1 MSSQTLI
8 YIILAGIIAL
18 SIALFQYK
26 YKVKQQS
33 KLNFV
38 FAFLRFIT
46 IFSIL
51 LLLINPK
58 FEKVNYYNEKPNLVI
73 AVDDSESIPFL
84 KQEEKVENLL
94 ELLSNDFRLKD
105 KFNIDLYK
113 FGKNTE
119 TLDSIG
125 FSEKQTNIS
134 SLFSNLSQVYKSSN
148 APMLLVSDGNQ
159 TLGSDYEFSSSK
171 YEHPIFPVI
180 LGDTITYSDLK
191 IQQLNVNKYAYL
203 KNKFPVETILVYN
216 GNKSISSQFIVTL
229 GNSTVF
235 SKTLDFSKDNN
246 SQVVNFTLP
255 ANSVGVRSY
264 RAQIRPLDSEKNTT
278 NNFKEFAIEVIDQK
292 TNVAIVSDIIHPD
305 LGALKKA
312 IETNEQ
318 RSVSILKPNEYISK
332 SNDFQLVMLYQ
343 PNNKFN
349 NVFDEIER
357 VGTNKFIIA
366 GTQTRWSMLNTKQEN
381 FKQTITNQFE
391 EYQPSLN
398 TNYANFI
405 INDIDFNS
413 FPPLDSEFGEVE
425 FNTTNDV
432 ILYKTV
438 NGITTEESLLSTFE
452 TGNKREALLLGENL
466 WKWRAQ
472 SYLNQNTFNK
482 FDDFIGKLIQYLASN
497 KRKSRLNLNYESF
510 YDGSTDVKISAQYF
524 NKNYEFDS
532 KGSLTITLKN
542 KETEA
547 TTAQPLILKN
557 NFYETDLSNL
567 PAGEYAFTVS
577 ANNGESTRSGAIK
590 ILDYNVEQQFLNA
603 NVTKLQQ
610 LATNTNASSYFIDAT
625 NTLIDNLISDPRF
638 ATIQKSNKNI
648 VPLIDFKFL
657 LGLIALSLAI
667 EWFLRKFNGL
677 I

>member
-1 MSSQTLI
+1 MSSQTLL
-8 YIILAGIIAL
+8 YIILAGVIAL
-18 SIALFQYK
+18 SIALFQYR
-26 YKVKQQS
+26 YKTKQRS
-33 KLNFV
+33 KFNLIFTL
-38 FAFLRFIT
+38 LRFIT

-51 LLLINPK
+51 VLLINPK
-58 FEKVNYYNEKPNLVI
+58 FEKVSYYNEKPNLVVAI
-73 AVDDSESIPFL
+73 DDSESIAFL
-84 KQEEKVENLL
+84 KQDENVENLL
-94 ELLSNDFRLKD
+94 ELLSNDSRLKD

-119 TLDSIG
+119 SLDSIG
-125 FSEKQTNIS
+125 FNEKQTNIS
-134 SLFSNLSQVYKSSN
+134 SLFSNLSQVYKTSN

-159 TLGSDYEFSSSK
+159 TLGSDYEFSSSTYK
-171 YEHPIFPVI
+171 HPIFPVI

-216 GNKSISSQFIVTL
+216 GNQSISSQFIVTL
-229 GNSTVF
+229 GNTTVF
-235 SKTLDFSKDNN
+235 NKTVNFSKDNN
-246 SQVVNFTLP
+246 SQVVSFTLP

-264 RAQIRPLDSEKNTT
+264 RAQIRPLDSEKNKT
-278 NNFKEFAIEVIDQK
+278 NNLKEFAIEVIDQK

-312 IETNEQ
+312 IESNEQ
-318 RSVSILKPNEYISK
+318 RSVSILKPNDYILK
-332 SNDFQLVMLYQ
+332 SNDFQLVIVYQ
-343 PNNKFN
+343 PNNNFN
-349 NVFDEIER
+349 SVLEEIDR
-357 VGTNKFIIA
+357 IGTNKFIIA
-366 GTQTRWSMLNTKQEN
+366 GTQTRWSMLNAKQEN
-381 FKQTITNQFE
+381 FKQTVTNQFE

-398 TNYANFI
+398 ANYVNFI
-405 INDIDFNS
+405 INDIDFSS

-425 FNTTNDV
+425 FNITNAI

-452 TGNKREALLLGENL
+452 TGNKREALLLGENI

-472 SYLNQNTFNK
+472 SYLNQKTFNK
-482 FDDFIGKLIQYLASN
+482 FDDFIGKLVQYLASN
-497 KRKSRLNLNYESF
+497 KRRSRLNLNYESF

-524 NKNYEFDS
+524 NKNYEFNA
-532 KGSLTITLKN
+532 KGSIAITLKN

-547 TTAQPLILKN
+547 LIEQPLVLKS

-567 PAGEYAFTVS
+567 PAGEYVFTVS
-577 ANNGESTRSGAIK
+577 ANNGESKRSGTIK
-590 ILDYNVEQQFLNA
+590 ILDYNVEKQFLNA

-610 LATNTNASSYFIDAT
+610 LATNTSGSSY
-625 NTLIDNLISDPRF
+625 LIDNTSALIDDLVKDSRF
-638 ATIQKSNKNI
+638 ATIQKSKKNI

-667 EWFLRKFNGL
+667 EWFLRKYNGL

>member
-94 ELLSNDFRLKD
+94 ELLSTDSRLKD

-318 RSVSILKPNEYISK
+318 RSVSVLKPNEYISK